1 MHDIPPLAELA
12 AQELAQV
19 FDEEHGDEQR
29 QQHRA
34 QTVVIA
40 PADALVNQ
48 DAEAARADVTE
59 DGSGAHVHLKA
70 VQTVGEIGRQNLREH
85 GAPEGAELV
94 RTGGFQRLKRP
105 HVDGF
110 DGFVEH
116 LRHHAE
122 GEDDDGDG
130 ARERAQTEHQRADA
144 RDHQR
149 RQRAD
154 DVENEAQDGQ
164 GDLAAVDVRG
174 GRDRVGQRQQAADHA
189 AHDAHLD
196 GIQQR
201 GNDLAQEGRIRLED
215 LREDFR
221 ELVGALGDDVDVK
234 VTFPEE
240 YQAKELAGKEAIF
253 KCAVKKIEA
262 KELPELDDDFA
273 KDVSEFDTLAEY
285 KEHVKTNLEDKKADE
300 AKRAK
305 EDAAVDK
312 AIENA
317 QMDIPEAMLMTQCRQ
332 MLDDFSRRM
341 QSQGLSMDQYF
352 QFTGMT
358 AEKMM
363 EDMKPQALKRI
374 QTRLVL
380 EKVAEVEN
388 IQPTE
393 EEVNEEISKMAEAY
407 KMEADKLKELL
418 GERELEQMKKDMA
431 VQKAVTVIA
440 DAAKEV

>member
-1 MHDIPPLAELA
+1 MSLQVEKMEKNMAKLTIEVAAEDLEKAMQNAYQKAKGRISIPGFRKGKAPRKMIEQMYGKGVFLEDAVNALIPEHYSKALAEC
-12 AQELAQV
+12 ELEIVSQPTIDITQAEPGKALIFTAEV
-19 FDEEHGDEQR
+19 ATKPEVTLGDYKGVEVPKTEINVTDED
-29 QQHRA
+29 
-34 QTVVIA
+34 V
-40 PADALVNQ
+40 
-48 DAEAARADVTE
+48 DAEIKKEQEKNSRTINVEDRGAQLQDVVTIDFE
-59 DGSGAHVHLKA
+59 GS
-70 VQTVGEIGRQNLREH
+70 
-85 GAPEGAELV
+85 
-94 RTGGFQRLKRP
+94 
-105 HVDGF
+105 VDGVPF
-110 DGFVEH
+110 DGGQATEYPLTLGSNTFIP
-116 LRHHAE
+116 
-122 GEDDDGDG
+122 GFED
-130 ARERAQTEHQRADA
+130 Q
-144 RDHQR
+144 
-149 RQRAD
+149 
-154 DVENEAQDGQ
+154 
-164 GDLAAVDVRG
+164 
-174 GRDRVGQRQQAADHA
+174 
-189 AHDAHLD
+189 
-196 GIQQR
+196 
-201 GNDLAQEGRIRLED
+201 
-215 LREDFR
+215 
-221 ELVGALGDDVDVK
+221 LVGAKVGDDVDVK

-285 KEHVKTNLEDKKADE
+285 KEHVKTNLVEKKENE
-300 AKRAK
+300 AKHAK

-312 AIENA
+312 IIENA
-317 QMDIPEAMLMTQCRQ
+317 QMDIPEAMLETQCRQ

>member
-1 MHDIPPLAELA
+1 MKPDFEKMNGLVPAVVQDVKTKQVLMLAYVNEEAYEKMLETGDTWFYSRSRNKLWHKGEESGHFQHIKGLYLDCDLDTIVIYVEQVGAACHTGSYSCFFNEVIPYDNSDFAHELYD
-12 AQELAQV
+12 L
-19 FDEEHGDEQR
+19 
-29 QQHRA
+29 
-34 QTVVIA
+34 I
-40 PADALVNQ
+40 
-48 DAEAARADVTE
+48 E
-59 DGSGAHVHLKA
+59 DRKVHPVEKSYTNYLLNEGIDKICKK
-70 VQTVGEIGRQNLREH
+70 VGEE
-85 GAPEGAELV
+85 
-94 RTGGFQRLKRP
+94 
-105 HVDGF
+105 
-110 DGFVEH
+110 VE
-116 LRHHAE
+116 
-122 GEDDDGDG
+122 
-130 ARERAQTEHQRADA
+130 
-144 RDHQR
+144 
-149 RQRAD
+149 
-154 DVENEAQDGQ
+154 VN
-164 GDLAAVDVRG
+164 
-174 GRDRVGQRQQAADHA
+174 
-189 AHDAHLD
+189 
-196 GIQQR
+196 
-201 GNDLAQEGRIRLED
+201 
-215 LREDFR
+215 
-221 ELVGALGDDVDVK
+221 

-285 KEHVKTNLEDKKADE
+285 KEHVKTNLEDKKANE

-312 AIENA
+312 VIENA

-358 AEKMM
+358 ADKMM

>member
-1 MHDIPPLAELA
+1 MSLQVEKMEKNMAKLTIEVAAEDLEKAMQNAYQKAKGRISIPVFRKGKAPRKMIEQMYGKGVFLEDAVNALIPEHYSKALAEC
-12 AQELAQV
+12 ELEIVSQPTIDITQAEPGKALIFTAEV
-19 FDEEHGDEQR
+19 ATKPEVTLGDYKGVEVPKTEINVTDED
-29 QQHRA
+29 
-34 QTVVIA
+34 V
-40 PADALVNQ
+40 
-48 DAEAARADVTE
+48 DAEIKKEQEKNSRTINVEDRGAQLQDVVTIDFE
-59 DGSGAHVHLKA
+59 GS
-70 VQTVGEIGRQNLREH
+70 
-85 GAPEGAELV
+85 
-94 RTGGFQRLKRP
+94 
-105 HVDGF
+105 VDGVPF
-110 DGFVEH
+110 DGGQATEYPLTLGSNTFIP
-116 LRHHAE
+116 
-122 GEDDDGDG
+122 GFED
-130 ARERAQTEHQRADA
+130 Q
-144 RDHQR
+144 
-149 RQRAD
+149 
-154 DVENEAQDGQ
+154 
-164 GDLAAVDVRG
+164 
-174 GRDRVGQRQQAADHA
+174 
-189 AHDAHLD
+189 
-196 GIQQR
+196 
-201 GNDLAQEGRIRLED
+201 
-215 LREDFR
+215 
-221 ELVGALGDDVDVK
+221 LVGAKVGDDVDVK

-285 KEHVKTNLEDKKADE
+285 KEHVKTNLVDRKENE

-317 QMDIPEAMLMTQCRQ
+317 QMDIPEAMLQTQCRQ